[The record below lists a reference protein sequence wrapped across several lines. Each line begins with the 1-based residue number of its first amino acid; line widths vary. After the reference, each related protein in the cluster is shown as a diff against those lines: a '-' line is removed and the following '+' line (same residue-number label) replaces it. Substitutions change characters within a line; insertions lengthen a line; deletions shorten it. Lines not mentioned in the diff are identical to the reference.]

1 MSHYQSEREKDKRRE
16 TAIDKEWAYYYQAYK
31 KASRKPNGEEDMS
44 PFESRQIE
52 NLLINKEHYKGGIE
66 PTEYI
71 RSNNLDFFE
80 GNVVKYIT
88 RWRKKDG
95 INDLRKAKDYIEML
109 IKQEVE

>member
-1 MSHYQSEREKDKRRE
+1 MSHYQPEREE
-16 TAIDKEWAYYYQAYK
+16 
-31 KASRKPNGEEDMS
+31 NMS
-44 PFESRQIE
+44 PYESREIE
-52 NLLINKEHYKGGIE
+52 NMLINKEHYKGGIE

-71 RSNNLDFFE
+71 KANSLDFFE

>member
-1 MSHYQSEREKDKRRE
+1 MSHYQPEREEQMRE
-16 TAIDKEWAYYYQAYK
+16 AGIGPFSNVSNKKEAK
-31 KASRKPNGEEDMS
+31 EIEGEEDMS
-44 PFESRQIE
+44 PYESRQIE

-71 RSNNLDFFE
+71 KANSLDFFE

-109 IKQEVE
+109 IKQEIE